1 LPTDSVRAA
10 YRDVVAIRD
19 ARTLITASAVSQ
31 LGDWLYNAAL
41 LGYVYGATRSA
52 GWVGAA
58 TIVRLLPYVLL
69 GPLGGA
75 VADRFSRRTVLLVG
89 AVARVVLMAA
99 LAVVVAAH
107 GPVVVALALTAVSS
121 AAGGAERPA
130 AMAWLPRL
138 VGESRLGPA
147 NALLHTAQDL
157 GTVLGP
163 VLGALLLAVT
173 SPWVAFAANGMTFAV
188 AALLIAGIRR
198 DRRPDQS
205 PAHGSGGVRHG
216 LRAARATPFVAVLF
230 CVVAMVELTYG
241 AQTVQLV
248 VYARHSLGLG
258 AGGYG
263 DLLAAA
269 GVGGLISAVI
279 SGRLATHRRVSLVVV
294 AAALAMCLTQLVYGA
309 SEVAVLAIVVA
320 AIGGLGLVT
329 CEVVT
334 ETLLVRI
341 APREALGRIMGLF
354 DAVSIGAMVLGAIL
368 APVLIA
374 ASSLRTSL
382 LVLGAASALVA
393 VACLAGLRGLDALSA
408 QRAAGLAERVAAL
421 AGLPVMVG
429 VPRLYLEQ
437 MASVSQF
444 AELPAGVDVLV
455 QGAPAHAFYAVVS
468 GRVLVHRDGEA
479 VVRLGPGDSFGE
491 RGLLDNAPRNA
502 TVTTELETR
511 LLRVEGDALIDVLEA
526 SSSLRPALERSST
539 APGIG
544 LPTADADLVDDQR
557 WPVPA

>member
-1 LPTDSVRAA
+1 LRTDSMRGA

-89 AVARVVLMAA
+89 DVARVVLMAA
-99 LAVVVAAH
+99 LAVVVATH
-107 GPVVVALALTAVSS
+107 GPIVVALALTALSS

-173 SPWVAFAANGMTFAV
+173 SPWIAFAANGMTFAV
-188 AALLIAGIRR
+188 SALLIGSIRR
-198 DRRPDQS
+198 DRRPAQS
-205 PAHGSGGVRHG
+205 AARGHGGVRHG
-216 LRAARATPFVAVLF
+216 VRAARATPFVAVLF
-230 CVVAMVELTYG
+230 CAVAMVELTYG

-248 VYARHSLGLG
+248 VYARRSLGLG

-279 SGRLATHRRVSLVVV
+279 SGRLATHRRVSVVVV

-341 APREALGRIMGLF
+341 APRDALGRIMGLF
-354 DAVSIGAMVLGAIL
+354 DAVSVGAMVLGAIL
-368 APVLIA
+368 APVVIA

-382 LVLGAASALVA
+382 FVLGGAAALVA

-408 QRAAGLAERVAAL
+408 QRAAALAERVAAL

-444 AELPAGVDVLV
+444 CALPPGVDVLV

-526 SSSLRPALERSST
+526 SASLRPALERSSS

-557 WPVPA
+557 WPVPV